1 MEITDKTEV
10 TDKTEITERT
20 EITEETN
27 RMDVMD
33 WTEIT
38 ERTGGDISGG
48 EGKFYPGIGQ
58 ICLIVSYWCN
68 WVNWGFK
75 SECVVFLC
83 LSFVCCACILA
94 FLDLWRPC

>member
-1 MEITDKTEV
+1 MSANYTNLTNWAGAIVEITDKTEV
-10 TDKTEITERT
+10 TERT

-27 RMDVMD
+27 RMDVTD

-58 ICLIVSYWCN
+58 ICLIGVIGPIGVLK
-68 WVNWGFK
+68 VNVLYF
-75 SECVVFLC
+75 SVYHLFVVLVF
-83 LSFVCCACILA
+83 
-94 FLDLWRPC
+94 

>member
-27 RMDVMD
+27 RMDVTER
-33 WTEIT
+33 TEIT
-38 ERTGGDISGG
+38 ERTGGEIYRGGGRLLSGDWTN
-48 EGKFYPGIGQ
+48 
-58 ICLIVSYWCN
+58 LSYCSN

-75 SECVVFLC
+75 SECVVFFC